1 MSATL
6 ESRLAKL
13 ERRGAAAC
21 VRCPDCGGLAGVRG
35 VVYLDDEP
43 GADLAPCPRCGARPI
58 VVQYVEGCGARPDES
73 ADPVGGVESLE
84 RATVDPM
91 APARERAPEIRK
103 AMAAAG
109 RREDCR

>member
-73 ADPVGGVESLE
+73 ADPVGGAESPGRRLIDHK
-84 RATVDPM
+84 VDPS
-91 APARERAPEIRK
+91 APAPEIRD
-103 AMAAAG
+103 AIRAAG
-109 RREDCR
+109 RPC